1 MILQAIG
8 LTLLAAIANIGGGA
22 LIAWRRRSI
31 SSALPFLNSFGAGF
45 MLAVA
50 FLEMLPGGLAVPGGL
65 TVVLI
70 GYLIVHLTQ
79 HVLTPHFHF
88 GEETHEEEMRSPVVG
103 VWALVGLIPHAFFDG
118 VAISGGFLASAELGF
133 LIFMAVLLHKVPTGV
148 ALASIMLASG
158 SSRRQALQGVGIT
171 SGAMVLGAIV
181 TPVVEWLTHYGFA
194 LAAGVTIYVAASNLI
209 PETQREKGWQV
220 PAGIFVGVAA
230 FYIARMLLPGI

>member
-1 MILQAIG
+1 MILQAIAF
-8 LTLLAAIANIGGGA
+8 TALAAIANIGGGA
-22 LIAWRRRSI
+22 LIAWRTRGASRL
-31 SSALPFLNSFGAGF
+31 LPFLNAFGAGF

-50 FLEMLPGGLAVPGGL
+50 FLEMLPGGIAVPGGL
-65 TVVLI
+65 TVVLL
-70 GYLIVHLTQ
+70 GYLLVHLTQ

-88 GEETHEEEMRSPVVG
+88 GEETHAEAMSTRGVG

-118 VAISGGFLASAELGF
+118 VAIAGGFLASAELGF

-158 SSRRQALQGVGIT
+158 SSRRQALQGVGVT
-171 SGAMVLGAIV
+171 SAAMVLGALI

-209 PETQREKGWQV
+209 PESQREHGWQV
-220 PAGIFVGVAA
+220 PTGIFVGVAA
-230 FYIARMLLPGI
+230 FYLARLLLPGH

>member
-8 LTLLAAIANIGGGA
+8 LTMLAAVANIGGGA
-22 LIAWRRRSI
+22 LIAWRTGETSRL
-31 SSALPFLNSFGAGF
+31 LPFLNAFGAGF

-50 FLEMLPGGLAVPGGL
+50 FLEMLPGGMAVPGGL
-65 TVVLI
+65 TVILF

-88 GEETHEEEMRSPVVG
+88 GEETHAEAMNTPGVG
-103 VWALVGLIPHAFFDG
+103 VWALIGLIPHAFFDG
-118 VAISGGFLASAELGF
+118 VAISGGFLDSPELGF

-148 ALASIMLASG
+148 ALASVMLASG
-158 SSRRQALQGVGIT
+158 SSRRQALRGVGIT
-171 SGAMVLGAIV
+171 SLAMVLGAIV
-181 TPVVEWLTHYGFA
+181 TPVVEWLTEYGFA

-220 PAGIFVGVAA
+220 PAGIFVGVAS
-230 FYIARMLLPGI
+230 FYLARLLLPGI